1 MVDDVPVVELSGDVD
16 LDNVGRFKAMVQDAC
31 GQARRGAV
39 VLSLTP
45 VRYFDS
51 QGLRALLQTGQR
63 LATMRCM
70 LLLVVGP
77 EAPMR
82 PVLAAMDI
90 ASALPVFDSLADAIT
105 AARVRES

>member
-1 MVDDVPVVELSGDVD
+1 VDDVPGVEISGDVD
-16 LDNVGRFKAMVQDAC
+16 LDNVGRFKTMIQDAS

-39 VLSLTP
+39 VLSLTQA
-45 VRYFDS
+45 RYFDS

-63 LATMRCM
+63 LTTMRCM

-77 EAPMR
+77 DAPLR
-82 PVLAAMDI
+82 PALKAMDVD
-90 ASALPVFDSLADAIT
+90 ALLPVFDSLPDAIT